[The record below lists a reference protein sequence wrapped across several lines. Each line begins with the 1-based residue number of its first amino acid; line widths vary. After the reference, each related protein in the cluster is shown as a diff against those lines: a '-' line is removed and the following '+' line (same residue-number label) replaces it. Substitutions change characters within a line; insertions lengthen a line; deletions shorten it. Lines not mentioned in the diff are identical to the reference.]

1 MKCNAT
7 LDSILVVTN
16 VETIESR
23 VHYISKSHISSVP
36 QSMSVLDSLNSKQR
50 EAAETTEGP
59 VLIIAGAG
67 SGKTRALTIRIA
79 HMIMELGIDPSH
91 ILAVTFTNK
100 AATEMKAR
108 ISELLGGDERSLPLV
123 GTFHSICVRILRKT
137 IHHLGLDSSFVIYDS
152 ADQVALMKTLLKE
165 KNLDEKQF
173 HPKAVLGAI
182 SNAKNALITPEE
194 YASRAEGTFTQT
206 VSTMYSLYQ
215 KMLRQAN
222 ALDFDDII
230 MMTVKIFTTFPEIL
244 EKYQDQFQYISVD
257 EYQDTNHAQYI
268 LISLLA
274 QKYRNVCVIGDDWQS
289 IYSWRGANMRN
300 ILEFEKDYPEAKVIK
315 LEQNYRSTKVI
326 VEAANAVV
334 KNNTERTDKT
344 LFSEK
349 ENEHKIT
356 LLTANSERDEVEK
369 VIDRIDHHMLEKGIS
384 LKDFVVLY
392 RTNAQSRNF
401 EEGMIRHGIP
411 YKIIGG
417 VKFYERKEIKD
428 VLAYMKLIQNPKDN
442 VSFSRVIN
450 TPSRKIGAKSLE
462 VLSKIAFFRGI
473 SNFEAIEEA
482 VQIGDLTPSAKS
494 ALISFHGL
502 ITEFA
507 ENNREYAASG
517 VMKHVVSLTKYDK
530 FLLDGTEEG
539 EERFA
544 NVSELVS
551 VAAKYDGLEPG
562 ISLATFLEEVALVSD
577 TDQLGDADE
586 SVTLMTLHSSKGLEY
601 SYVFMVGLEDGLFP
615 SGRSQLDPRDLEE
628 ERRLMYVG
636 MTRAKEKLYLAHAT
650 SRLMYG
656 SYSSSPASRFLEE
669 IPEEYMEGFQA
680 KKKLHSML
688 DTVFA
693 EEVRYVDDESA
704 ESFYAP
710 GDVITHTSW
719 GNGTVLAVEGDI
731 LTVKFHNVRFGTKRI
746 AANIAPIRKV

>member
-1 MKCNAT
+1 
-7 LDSILVVTN
+7 
-16 VETIESR
+16 
-23 VHYISKSHISSVP
+23 
-36 QSMSVLDSLNSKQR
+36 MSVLDSLNAKQR

-79 HMIMELGIDPSH
+79 YMISELGIDPAH

-108 ISELLGGDERSLPLV
+108 IGELLGGDERSLPLV
-123 GTFHSICVRILRKT
+123 GTFHSICVRLLRKT
-137 IHHLGLDSSFVIYDS
+137 IYHLGMDASFVIYDS
-152 ADQVALMKTLLKE
+152 ADQVALMKSILKE

-173 HPKAVLGAI
+173 HPKVVLGAI

-194 YASRAEGTFTQT
+194 YAARAEGTFTQT

-215 KMLRQAN
+215 KLLRQAN

-289 IYSWRGANMRN
+289 IYSWRGANLRN

-334 KNNTERTDKT
+334 KNNSERTDKT

-462 VLSKIAFFRGI
+462 VVSKIAFLRGV

-482 VQIGDLTPSAKS
+482 LQIGDLTPGAKS
-494 ALISFHGL
+494 AFIAFHKL
-502 ITEFA
+502 ITELS
-507 ENNREYAASG
+507 ENNREYSASG
-517 VMKHVVSLTKYDK
+517 VMKHVISLTKYDK

-551 VAAKYDGLEPG
+551 VATKYDGLEPG

-586 SVTLMTLHSSKGLEY
+586 AVTLMTLHSSKGLEY

-615 SGRSQLDPRDLEE
+615 SSRSQLDPRDLEE

-636 MTRAKEKLYLAHAT
+636 MTRAKEKLYLAHST
-650 SRLMYG
+650 SRLLYG

-693 EEVRYVDDESA
+693 DEVRYVDDDSA
-704 ESFYAP
+704 DSFYAP
-710 GDVITHTSW
+710 GDVIVHTSW
-719 GNGTVLAVEGDI
+719 GNGTVLAAEGDI